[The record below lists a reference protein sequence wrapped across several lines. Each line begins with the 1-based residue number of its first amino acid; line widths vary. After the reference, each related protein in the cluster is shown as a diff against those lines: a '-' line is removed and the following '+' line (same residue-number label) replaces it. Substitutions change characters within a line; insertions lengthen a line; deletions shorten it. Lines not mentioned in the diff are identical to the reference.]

1 MLYFLVIDSNYFSL
15 PFKMEN
21 SREILKTYKSL
32 VNSSSAKLKPLKK
45 NPLKNTKGN
54 FRPNCLSVED
64 VYFGDSGKGSIVAKY
79 NEILGKKNKKIVSLR
94 YNGGGNAGHECLI
107 DGKMV
112 TTHQL
117 PMGIVKENCTAVVS
131 RGMLIHPEDLLTELD
146 LVKKTLGGV
155 PGELLI
161 DERVNLGLDT
171 HRALEAALNFKT
183 TGGRGSTGRGIA
195 TGYAAHYL
203 RIPVTLKDLLSS
215 NWEERFKAHYQLFKT
230 LVSAFGK
237 DFEFAKL
244 EVTSYGKEKGLKRK
258 VGSEKEFLERLSSV
272 RSRMRKMTTSSM
284 YSILKEAWDNPSISF
299 TLEGAQGA
307 GIDPYHGVYPDVTAS
322 RPMSRNINDATYNI
336 VLPENIPLRVAVM
349 KTTYMSSVGRRVL
362 PTLKDTKTEK
372 WIQEAFDEKGRST
385 GRLRDIYPISIPI
398 AHYLRIAAGYTHI
411 AATHVDASK
420 PDVPIKVITHYT
432 HKKTGEELPYLPY
445 QDHLDTLVANVVEFD
460 GWDGEKTKGIKT
472 PSRLPSQ
479 AKDYL
484 SFISETIAPIAIAT
498 TGPGLDDFIQWF
510 TE

>member
-1 MLYFLVIDSNYFSL
+1 MD
-15 PFKMEN
+15 N
-21 SREILKTYKSL
+21 SKQILKTYKSL
-32 VNSSSAKLKPLKK
+32 VNSTVSNLKPLKK
-45 NPLKNTKGN
+45 NPIKNTKEN

-64 VYFGDSGKGSIVAKY
+64 VYFGDSGKGSIVAKF
-79 NEILGKKNKKIVSLR
+79 NEIMGKKNKKIFSLR

-117 PMGIVKENCTAVVS
+117 PMGIVKENCTAIVS
-131 RGMLIHPEDLLTELD
+131 RGMLIHPEDLLTELNM
-146 LVKKTLGGV
+146 VKQTLGCI

-161 DERVNLGLDT
+161 DDRVSLGLDT
-171 HRALEAALNFKT
+171 HRALESALNFKT

-203 RIPVTLKDLLSS
+203 RVPVTLKDLLASD
-215 NWEERFKAHYQLFKT
+215 WKERFKAHYQLFKT
-230 LVSAFGK
+230 LVEGFGK
-237 DFEFAKL
+237 DFELSKL
-244 EVTSYGKEKGLKRK
+244 DVSSYGKEKGLKRK
-258 VGSEKEFLERLSSV
+258 VGSEKEFLERLESI
-272 RSRMRKMTTSSM
+272 RLKMKKMSTDSM
-284 YSILKEAWDNPSISF
+284 YYILRDAWNNTSTPI

-322 RPMSRNINDATYNI
+322 RPMSRNINDSTYNI

-362 PTLKDTKTEK
+362 PTVKDAKTEK

-411 AATHVDASK
+411 AATHVDVSK
-420 PDVPIKVITHYT
+420 TDVPIKVVTHYT
-432 HKKTGEELPYLPY
+432 HKKTGEETPYLPY
-445 QDHLDTLVANVVEFD
+445 QDHIDKLVANVVEFE
-460 GWDGEKTKGIKT
+460 GWDGEKVKNVKT
-472 PSRLPSQ
+472 PGRLPKP

-484 SFISETIAPIAIAT
+484 SFLSETIAPIAIAT
-498 TGPGLDDFIQWF
+498 TGPGLDDYIPWF
-510 TE
+510 SE